1 VLFCCAYALGM
12 PELCQKLGAQAWRS
26 VGPVAPPTGES

>member
-1 VLFCCAYALGM
+1 M